1 MKSVHVKFVKL
12 VESVIAAAATVDKKA
27 MIHLSAGV
35 ADSRRRTLTGGD
47 DQFEHVRAGIVHE
60 DFVGH
65 ERRLAI
71 YRPTRHKVSWH
82 FDILFNRYTAH
93 KVDFVIV
100 RPT

>member
-1 MKSVHVKFVKL
+1 
-12 VESVIAAAATVDKKA
+12 

-47 DQFEHVRAGIVHE
+47 DQLEHVRAGIVHE

-100 RPT
+100 RPTQMVASWKRDLSLWKQTRKIAGE